1 MLYKIKSHI
10 YSPYAYLIS
19 FFCMGS
25 SIIYRYQNSILDK
38 KLNPKW
44 QHNFPRDTKKREG
57 VSGCLPRTAV
67 HHRTTAWEEPAE
79 PRRKS
84 TGPRQPSTYC
94 ICEEGAHESGSQES
108 HWEQQVAGWPREHR
122 HAQGHERNSTG
133 PDSWYRAGWGR
144 EQIQVT
150 ASRAGHLW
158 LVGVGD
164 TLGTLESRSHCTQ
177 QDGQWGEGQREKK
190 KC

>member
-1 MLYKIKSHI
+1 MD
-10 YSPYAYLIS
+10 
-19 FFCMGS
+19 S

-38 KLNPKW
+38 KKMNPKW

-67 HHRTTAWEEPAE
+67 HHRTAAWEEPAE

-84 TGPRQPSTYC
+84 TGPRQPSTHC
-94 ICEEGAHESGSQES
+94 VCEEGAQESGSQES

-122 HAQGHERNSTG
+122 HAQGHERNS
-133 PDSWYRAGWGR
+133 WYRAGWGR

-150 ASRAGHLW
+150 ASRAGDLW

-164 TLGTLESRSHCTQ
+164 TLETLGSRSHRTQ
-177 QDGQWGEGQREKK
+177 QDGQCRWGAEGEKEMLAK
-190 KC
+190 QVATLAETFWIW